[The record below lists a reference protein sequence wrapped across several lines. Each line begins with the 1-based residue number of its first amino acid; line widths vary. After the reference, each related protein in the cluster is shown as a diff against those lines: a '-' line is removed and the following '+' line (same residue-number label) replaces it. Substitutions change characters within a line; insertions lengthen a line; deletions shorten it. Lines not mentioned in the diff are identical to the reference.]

1 MKKRTKVKNISL
13 PMKFNAGLEKFEPE
27 LPIIKKGKK
36 VEIKFS
42 WELIVIIFGLIFI
55 FGFLFFILSK
65 AT

>member
-27 LPIIKKGKK
+27 LPIIKEGEK
-36 VEIKFS
+36 VEIKFG
-42 WELIVIIFGLIFI
+42 WELIVIIFGLIFM

>member
-1 MKKRTKVKNISL
+1 
-13 PMKFNAGLEKFEPE
+13 MKFNAGLEKFEPE
-27 LPIIKKGKK
+27 LPITKKGKK

-55 FGFLFFILSK
+55 FGFLFLILSK

>member
-1 MKKRTKVKNISL
+1 MKKRTKVKDIFL
-13 PMKFNAGLEKFEPE
+13 PMKFNAGLKKFEPE
-27 LPIIKKGKK
+27 LPITKKGKK